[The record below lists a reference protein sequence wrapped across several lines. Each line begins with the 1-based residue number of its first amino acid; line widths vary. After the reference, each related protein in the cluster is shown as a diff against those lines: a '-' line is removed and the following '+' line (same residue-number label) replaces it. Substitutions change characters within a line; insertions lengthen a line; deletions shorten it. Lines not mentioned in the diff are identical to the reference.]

1 MTPFSFIFSKSLF
14 RSFLLPGLL
23 LCKPDLYAIDLLSPI
38 LFCFRQIPFCFLF
51 VILLYTTPLP
61 SSYHRLLCSLSGV
74 VSWMLVISCL
84 SNTFLKIFSFHSF
97 CSTDLYLSLQHP
109 YGTLH
114 FNLILLSSSG
124 VHVRALPTPCSIC
137 SINSTCIS

>member
-14 RSFLLPGLL
+14 RSFPLPGLL
-23 LCKPDLYAIDLLSPI
+23 LCKPDLNAIDSLSPI
-38 LFCFRQIPFCFLF
+38 LFRSRPFPFRFRF
-51 VILLYTTPLP
+51 VFLLYTTPLP
-61 SSYHRLLCSLSGV
+61 SSYHCLSCSLSGV
-74 VSWMLVISCL
+74 VSWMLAISCS
-84 SNTFLKIFSFHSF
+84 SNTFLKIFSFHCF
-97 CSTDLYLSLQHP
+97 CSTDLYLSLQRP

-114 FNLILLSSSG
+114 FNLNLLSSSG